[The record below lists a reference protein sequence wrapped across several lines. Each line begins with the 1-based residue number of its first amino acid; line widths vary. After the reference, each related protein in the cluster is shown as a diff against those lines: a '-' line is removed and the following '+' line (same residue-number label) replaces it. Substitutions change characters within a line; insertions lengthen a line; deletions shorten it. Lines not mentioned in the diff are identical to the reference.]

1 MLLFKKVMFNK
12 THNFNLLS
20 SLNTHMETSHG
31 TPINLYN
38 FVVWGICELH
48 AHGFNRS
55 TKDEYI

>member
-12 THNFNLLS
+12 IHNFNLLS

-48 AHGFNRS
+48 AHGFNRQ
-55 TKDEYI
+55 YQR